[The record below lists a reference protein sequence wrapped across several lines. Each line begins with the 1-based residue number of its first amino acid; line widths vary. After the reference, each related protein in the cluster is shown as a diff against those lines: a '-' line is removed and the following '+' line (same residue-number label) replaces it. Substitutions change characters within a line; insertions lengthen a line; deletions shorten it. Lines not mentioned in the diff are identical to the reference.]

1 MIEKKYY
8 LVTDRDTVNLL
19 LQHIDESETIAYDT
33 ETNSLNPRKG
43 KVVGFSVSGDVGI
56 GFYMP
61 TMMWNTVSQ
70 TLDECTIDGVGC
82 NTLTKAILKK
92 LKGKKLVMHNA
103 SFDIRFTK
111 NFYKVDLLDDL
122 WIDTALL
129 VHTVKERLALVL
141 LLSVLSLLLL
151 WYSRRLD

>member
-61 TMMWNTVSQ
+61 T
-70 TLDECTIDGVGC
+70 I
-82 NTLTKAILKK
+82 
-92 LKGKKLVMHNA
+92 MHY
-103 SFDIRFTK
+103 RWCRMQ
-111 NFYKVDLLDDL
+111 YP
-122 WIDTALL
+122 
-129 VHTVKERLALVL
+129 
-141 LLSVLSLLLL
+141 
-151 WYSRRLD
+151 Y